1 MEELERRAKGNRNIL
16 MTGFVEGRELEELYS
31 NAFLYILPS
40 DVEGMPLSLLEAM
53 SYGNCCLVSDIPE
66 NVDVA
71 GENGVSFKRGNAEDL
86 REKLQSLLCDK
97 DRVDRIKN
105 AVADYI
111 CEKYRWDNVVEETLA
126 LYRKVK
132 K

>member
-1 MEELERRAKGNRNIL
+1 
-16 MTGFVEGRELEELYS
+16 
-31 NAFLYILPS
+31 
-40 DVEGMPLSLLEAM
+40 MPLSLLEAM

-97 DRVDRIKN
+97 DRVERIKN
-105 AVADYI
+105 AAADYI